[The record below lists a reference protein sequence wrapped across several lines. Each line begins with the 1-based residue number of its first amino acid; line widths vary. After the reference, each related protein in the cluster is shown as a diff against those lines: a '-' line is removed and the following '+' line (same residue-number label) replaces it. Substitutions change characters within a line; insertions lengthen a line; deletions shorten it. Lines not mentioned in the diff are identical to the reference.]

1 MGDLMEKLIRLLN
14 PKTVNYEAIR
24 VDNASA
30 EMTAQDVI
38 LAMSFAKLTPFQEN
52 LIKLKCFDANSL
64 ENINLFSQLLVQKYQ
79 ALFAAEKLDFDYHQT
94 AIYVALMEFCKV
106 TGDYTPSCRNRAVLA
121 GVDYNIVYRY
131 LGKVISSV
139 LADFEKEFSKAE
151 DKVFFQLNKSK

>member
-1 MGDLMEKLIRLLN
+1 MEKLLRLLN

-24 VDNASA
+24 VDNAKS
-30 EMTAQDVI
+30 ELTAQDVI

-64 ENINLFSQLLVQKYQ
+64 ENINMFSQLLVQKYQ
-79 ALFAAEKLDFDYHQT
+79 TLFSAEKLDCSYHKT

-121 GVDYNIVYRY
+121 GVEYRVVHRY
-131 LGKVISSV
+131 LGRVIT
-139 LADFEKEFSKAE
+139 AIFEHFEMEYAIAE
-151 DKVFFQLNKSK
+151 EKVFFQLHKSK